1 MDTATYV
8 VGFVTE
14 MTVRFAPVF
23 LLAIT
28 LAVLIRHLSIAD
40 VARRWLQRRDAG
52 AIAAGTALGAF
63 SPFCSCTVVPVVR
76 GLLVA
81 GVPLAG
87 VMAFWVASPLMDPEI
102 FLVTVGL
109 LGWELAVVRLL
120 AALTLS
126 LAAGGAA
133 ALALRRGWIRGS
145 LLREAQVGGCAT
157 SCGTDTDTDT
167 EVEATD
173 AAATPVTAAVDERA
187 LVGVGAT
194 VAASP
199 GPATVDRAPGTG
211 PHDGSDD
218 RAATTGT
225 TMGTWRRLTA
235 ELRGLDRREVVR
247 EIGREAWL
255 VGRWLLVAFV
265 LEALIL
271 LYVPQEAL
279 VAVLG
284 EDAPWAVPLAAL
296 LGVPLYLDN
305 LSALPVVSGLLEQG
319 MSPGAAIAFLLAGP
333 VTTIPA
339 MAAVRGIVTGQVF
352 RLYLAVGL
360 GGSIAI
366 GTAVDLL
373 L

>member
-1 MDTATYV
+1 METVTYV

-23 LLAIT
+23 LVAIT

-109 LGWELAVVRLL
+109 LGWELALVRLL
-120 AALTLS
+120 AALVLS
-126 LAAGGAA
+126 VAAGGAA
-133 ALALRRGWIRGS
+133 ALALRRGWIRGP
-145 LLREAQVGGCAT
+145 LLRETSSDGGCAST
-157 SCGTDTDTDT
+157 CGSDTTDETDQDGGTRQ
-167 EVEATD
+167 
-173 AAATPVTAAVDERA
+173 PV
-187 LVGVGAT
+187 LVGVGAAT
-194 VAASP
+194 AAS
-199 GPATVDRAPGTG
+199 GPDTATDVVATAGSPAAGGATADTG
-211 PHDGSDD
+211 
-218 RAATTGT
+218 ATT
-225 TMGTWRRLTA
+225 GTWRRLTS
-235 ELRGLDRREVVR
+235 ELRGLDRRAVAREVAR
-247 EIGREAWL
+247 ESWL

-271 LYVPQEAL
+271 LHVPQEAL

-296 LGVPLYLDN
+296 LGIPLYLDN
-305 LSALPVVSGLLEQG
+305 LSALPVVSGLLAQG

-339 MAAVRGIVTGQVF
+339 MAAVRGIVTAPVF

-360 GGSIAI
+360 GGSMLI
-366 GTAVDLL
+366 GAAVDLL

>member
-1 MDTATYV
+1 METITYV
-8 VGFVTE
+8 IGFVTE

-28 LAVLIRHLSIAD
+28 LAVLIRHLSVAD

-87 VMAFWVASPLMDPEI
+87 VMAFWVAAPLMDPEI

-120 AALTLS
+120 AALVLS
-126 LAAGGAA
+126 VAAGGAA

-145 LLREAQVGGCAT
+145 LLREDPVAGCAS
-157 SCGTDTDTDT
+157 SCGSDTVDQGGNA
-167 EVEATD
+167 EQAEA
-173 AAATPVTAAVDERA
+173 PV

-194 VAASP
+194 TTTAGSGTQADVTGGDVPVAHGAPSEGGAS
-199 GPATVDRAPGTG
+199 GGATV
-211 PHDGSDD
+211 S
-218 RAATTGT
+218 
-225 TMGTWRRLTA
+225 TWRQLTS
-235 ELRGLDRREVVR
+235 ELRGLDRRAVAREV
-247 EIGREAWL
+247 GRESWL

-271 LYVPQEAL
+271 LHVPQEAL

-305 LSALPVVSGLLEQG
+305 LSALPVVSGLLAQG

-360 GGSIAI
+360 GGSMVI